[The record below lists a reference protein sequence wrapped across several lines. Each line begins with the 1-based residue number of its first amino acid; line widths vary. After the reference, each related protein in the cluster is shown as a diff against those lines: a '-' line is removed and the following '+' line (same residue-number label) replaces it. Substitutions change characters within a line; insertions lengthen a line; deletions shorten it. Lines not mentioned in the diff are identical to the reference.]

1 MKTRIEQILTEYNLT
16 PSKFADELGIQRSG
30 MSHILSGRNNPS
42 LDLIQKILKRFP
54 EINAD
59 WILTGKG
66 NIKGNLKPIESPID
80 LFATSLPIQTKI
92 ERPEIES
99 ASINVEPESKRIF
112 SSLDKKVERIII
124 FYTDRTFKEYKSEE

>member
-1 MKTRIEQILTEYNLT
+1 LKTRIEQILTEYNLT

-66 NIKGNLKPIESPID
+66 IMKGNFKSIEPKPID
-80 LFATSLPIQTKI
+80 LFAPAQPLTQTENAKI
-92 ERPEIES
+92 EFDSVIQETEIK
-99 ASINVEPESKRIF
+99 NVLPT
-112 SSLDKKVERIII
+112 LQDKKVERIVI
-124 FYTDRTFKEYKSEE
+124 FYSDKTFREYKSE